1 MSALGARRLEPV
13 SEPLRAHGD
22 ALRVTDLSVSFATSR
37 GSVEALRG
45 VSFEVAPGERLGLV
59 GESGSGKSVA
69 CLAILGLL
77 DRNARISG
85 GRVELG
91 GVELTGPGK
100 AARVSSKLAM
110 IFQYPRTALNPIR
123 RIGDQLVDV
132 LATVSRS
139 PRAALRARAIELLA
153 EVQLPKPE
161 ERMRAYPFELSGGQ
175 CQRVLIAMALAKEPL
190 LLLADEPTTGLD
202 VVTQRAILEL
212 LGRARLR
219 HGMGTVLVTHDLA
232 LACEFCDRI
241 VVMKRGEVVEQ
252 GGTQQL
258 FRAPSHPY
266 TRALLAATPALAD
279 TLNDLDHPEAEAP

>member
-1 MSALGARRLEPV
+1 MNALQARRLESAPA
-13 SEPLRAHGD
+13 PRRGHDD
-22 ALRVTDLSVSFATSR
+22 ALRVTDLRVSFETR
-37 GSVEALRG
+37 GGSVEALRG

-69 CLAILGLL
+69 CLSILGLL
-77 DRNARISG
+77 DRNARIRG

-91 GVELTGPGK
+91 GAALGGPGNG
-100 AARVSSKLAM
+100 ARVSSKLAM

-123 RIGDQLVDV
+123 RIGDQLLDV

-139 PRAALRARAIELLA
+139 PRSVLRSRAIDLLA

-212 LGRARLR
+212 LDRARLR
-219 HGMGTVLVTHDLA
+219 HGMGTILVTHDLS

-252 GGTQQL
+252 ASTQQL
-258 FRAPSHPY
+258 FRAPQHPY
-266 TRALLAATPALAD
+266 TRALLAATPALAQ
-279 TLNDLDHPEAEAP
+279 TLGDLDHPEAEQT